1 MTWVLDVP
9 IGEGTGATRR
19 NRPKQHVR
27 NKAYRVSR
35 NGATDV
41 SISGTAIRGIG
52 TSGANGG
59 STVFRPGAGMVVG
72 WG

>member
-9 IGEGTGATRR
+9 NGEGTGATRR
-19 NRPKQHVR
+19 NRPKQHGR
-27 NKAYRVSR
+27 NRAYRVSR
-35 NGATDV
+35 SGATDV

-52 TSGANGG
+52 ASGAIGG
-59 STVFRPGAGMVVG
+59 STVCRPVAGMVVG

>member
-9 IGEGTGATRR
+9 NGESTGATRR
-19 NRPKQHVR
+19 NRPNQHVM
-27 NKAYRVSR
+27 NKASRVSR
-35 NGATDV
+35 SGATDV

-52 TSGANGG
+52 TSGAIGG
-59 STVFRPGAGMVVG
+59 STVCRPGAGMVVG